1 MANGAKT
8 WLAIRLMT
16 GSEAIEERSR
26 LEPEKNIEML
36 LPGLIGQQISGP
48 AVGRLPEEE
57 EKANADALMKVNV

>member
-36 LPGLIGQQISGP
+36 PGLIGQQISGP